1 MFNLE
6 NIREKNRNPFIN
18 TMADENYPSDETDLL
33 NEQLS
38 AYFDGELSPE
48 EKGRFEQLL
57 ATDHKLREQLK
68 NLEVNWDL
76 LENLPRDPAPSRFT
90 ASTVEMVA
98 IRGTSAEDT
107 NPSRVVDW
115 IRRVPQWLWIVTT
128 ALVAGISGYT
138 ATTIIT
144 QIKPISD
151 LIADKNAPLLEHI
164 SFLEYFPEYQLVDNI
179 DFLKKLNEI
188 DYFSSRT
195 QVAAYPDIIKH
206 GRESKDESRRRIH
219 GMNSGEKN
227 RLHQNYVSF
236 EQLPENEKVRF
247 LNLHEELLQSENAD
261 LLSKIFVA
269 YARWYQQ
276 LDPLDQ
282 VEITLRAQNEKVIYI
297 QRVLSLAETS
307 SRVVDRKDVI
317 LMQGWLEGVALR
329 NEKHILQSIEKSK
342 RDAIAGM
349 KQSEKYRQLTI
360 LLRKKLKRDPRLL
373 MNPTERQQYISMRS
387 RLSKACQE
395 NLSRQPSMED
405 KIQFIM
411 DATRRS
417 NREQRIKNFDS
428 RSDRLS
434 K

>member
-1 MFNLE
+1 MAA
-6 NIREKNRNPFIN
+6 EKQ
-18 TMADENYPSDETDLL
+18 PSDETDLL

-38 AYFDGELSPE
+38 AYFDGELPPE
-48 EKGRFEQLL
+48 EKSRFEQLL
-57 ATDHKLREQLK
+57 AKDHKLRDQLK
-68 NLEVNWDL
+68 NLEVNWGL
-76 LENLPRDPAPSRFT
+76 LESLPRDPAPSRFT

-98 IRGTSAEDT
+98 IRGTSAEDN
-107 NPSRVVDW
+107 NPSRAVDW
-115 IRRVPQWLWIVTT
+115 IRRIPRWLWIMT
-128 ALVAGISGYT
+128 AALIAGISGYT
-138 ATTIIT
+138 ATTIVS
-144 QIKPISD
+144 QIKPVSR
-151 LIADKNAPLLEHI
+151 LMADKNAQLLENI

-195 QVAAYPDIIKH
+195 QVAADPGIIKH
-206 GRESKDESRRRIH
+206 GRESQDESRRRIH

-236 EQLPENEKVRF
+236 EQLPANEKVRF
-247 LNLHEELLQSENAD
+247 LNLHKELLQSENAD

-282 VEITLRAQNEKVIYI
+282 VEITLRAQNEKVSYI

-307 SRVVDRKDVI
+307 ARVVDGKDVI
-317 LMQGWLEGVALR
+317 LMQRWLEGVALR
-329 NEKHILQSIEKSK
+329 NEKQILKSVEKSK

-360 LLRKKLKRDPRLL
+360 LLRKKIKRDPRLL
-373 MNPTERQQYISMRS
+373 MNPTERQQYILMRS
-387 RLSKACQE
+387 RLSKVCQE
-395 NLSRQPSMED
+395 NLSRQPSVED

-411 DATRRS
+411 DATRRA
-417 NREQRIKNFDS
+417 NQEQRIKNFDS